1 MCLKI
6 TSSLIPT
13 LQKITLKVNRVP
25 FKDPE
30 KRKAYQKKYQ
40 SKYYQRN
47 REEVIAR
54 SVTNKKKLRKA
65 KRAWLLEQLG
75 GKCISCGYE
84 GANLHC
90 HHTDKS
96 YKRPWGDV
104 RGGTQGGS
112 GIRFQR
118 GITDYPWEDLKKKI
132 HTLELL
138 CGNCH
143 MEHHAEE
150 RENE

>member
-1 MCLKI
+1 MCLKM
-6 TSSLIPT
+6 TRSLIPT
-13 LQKITLKVNRVP
+13 LQKITLKVNCVP

-96 YKRPWGDV
+96 YK
-104 RGGTQGGS
+104 
-112 GIRFQR
+112 
-118 GITDYPWEDLKKKI
+118 
-132 HTLELL
+132 
-138 CGNCH
+138 
-143 MEHHAEE
+143 
-150 RENE
+150 